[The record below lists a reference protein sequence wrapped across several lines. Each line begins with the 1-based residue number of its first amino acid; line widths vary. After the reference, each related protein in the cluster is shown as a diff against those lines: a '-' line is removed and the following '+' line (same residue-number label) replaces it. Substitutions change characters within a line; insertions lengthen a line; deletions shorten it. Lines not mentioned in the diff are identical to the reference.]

1 MSNAGVSADT
11 CLRGDAF
18 CRQPNPSHVPSRAGG
33 RAGTGSAAPRAAHL
47 LVPPAIQGQ
56 PKLCACETCWQRP
69 QRSRDSWLGL
79 DQLRRRSGRSQA
91 SQRRNI
97 PAHLDRNRKGAP
109 SPPRSNGQAFDEARN
124 PVTVAGR
131 RCILVG
137 SDVALPPAG
146 IRPDGPAPVLYGI
159 RPGPPGLGPGIPI
172 EFPPDGLA
180 GCAQAGAESAS
191 AAITATPLKRC
202 FAFIC
207 SLR

>member
-56 PKLCACETCWQRP
+56 PKLGACETCWQRP

-124 PVTVAGR
+124 SVTVAGR
-131 RCILVG
+131 RRCRASTPVRPCW
-137 SDVALPPAG
+137 DPAYPCCSPLTG
-146 IRPDGPAPVLYGI
+146 WASRPLAASSYRSEGGRV
-159 RPGPPGLGPGIPI
+159 RPG
-172 EFPPDGLA
+172 
-180 GCAQAGAESAS
+180 SADW
-191 AAITATPLKRC
+191 P
-202 FAFIC
+202 
-207 SLR
+207 